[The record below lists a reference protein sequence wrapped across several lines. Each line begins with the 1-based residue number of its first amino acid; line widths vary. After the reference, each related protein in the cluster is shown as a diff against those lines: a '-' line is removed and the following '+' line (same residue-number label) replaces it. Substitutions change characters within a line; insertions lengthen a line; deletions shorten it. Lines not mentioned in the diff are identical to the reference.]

1 MRRADGDQ
9 DGTVWRVPGVHALSQ
24 VQVHAAGAARHQ
36 VPPVRRGRPRG
47 TAHQARPDVLWLPPL
62 SGLRLFD
69 VEQAGP
75 RPLSQLRVRRDGA
88 AQVQDDGRDDTQ
100 VSQVRAPDGSRG
112 SSPRSGRGRIVGA
125 QHAAPLQVIGGGL
138 AGCEAAWALAERGL
152 RVTLHEMRP
161 IKMTPAHQ
169 TESLAELVCSNTFK
183 SVEPTHAHGLLK
195 AEMRALGS
203 IVLQSADEARI
214 PGGSALAVDRVVFS
228 ARVQERVLGHPNIT
242 LVRGEVTE
250 LPSPGIVATG
260 PLTSDALAQA
270 IGARLGVQSL
280 AFYDAIAPIVA
291 ADSLDYTRLFK
302 ASRYGKG
309 GGDDYWNAP
318 FTQGQYEAFVAAVIA
333 GDQYAPGV
341 GHEFDKVSYFEGC
354 LPVEEMA
361 QRGIETLR
369 FGPMKP
375 IGLVDPKTGREPY
388 AVVQLRQEDRA
399 AQMWN
404 LVGFQTRLKTGG
416 QQKIFRTI
424 PGLEAAE
431 FLRFGSI
438 HRNSYLNAPAALTP
452 HLSAKDDPQ
461 LLFAGQLTGVEG
473 YTESAATGML
483 AGINLARLLAGEEP
497 LVPPPTTMLGALDRY
512 LRGTDPARFQPMNAN
527 FGLLEPLEKPPRDQ
541 VKKKEA
547 PAGRG

>member
-24 VQVHAAGAARHQ
+24 GQVPAAGAARHQ
-36 VPPVRRGRPRG
+36 VPPGRRGRPRG

-75 RPLSQLRVRRDGA
+75 RPLSQLRLCRDGRD
-88 AQVQDDGRDDTQ
+88 QVQDDGRDDAEMPQ
-100 VSQVRAPDGSRG
+100 MRPSDQRRG
-112 SSPRSGRGRIVGA
+112 DHARSGRGSDVGA
-125 QHAAPLQVIGGGL
+125 QLAAPVLVIGGGL
-138 AGCEAAWALAERGL
+138 AGCEAAWALAERGV

-195 AEMRALGS
+195 AEMRQLGS
-203 IVLQSADEARI
+203 IVLQAADEARI

-228 ARVQERVLGHPNIT
+228 ARVQERVVAHPNIT

-318 FTQGQYEAFVAAVIA
+318 LTQAEYEAFVAALIA
-333 GDQYAPGV
+333 GEQYLPAG
-341 GHEFDKVSYFEGC
+341 GHEFDKVPYFAGC

-375 IGLVDPKTGREPY
+375 IGLPGDAY

-399 AQMWN
+399 GQMWN
-404 LVGFQTRLKTGG
+404 LVGFQTRLKTGA
-416 QQKIFRTI
+416 QQRIFRTI
-424 PGLEAAE
+424 PGLEQAE

-452 HLSAKDDPQ
+452 HLSAKDDAQ

-483 AGINLARLLAGEEP
+483 AGDRKSVVEGKR
-497 LVPPPTTMLGALDRY
+497 VDLGGR
-512 LRGTDPARFQPMNAN
+512 RII
-527 FGLLEPLEKPPRDQ
+527 
-541 VKKKEA
+541 KKKNST
-547 PAGRG
+547 RTVT